1 MPAQSPEATRAL
13 LAAAFNAG
21 DLDAFVAV
29 NEDDAALVVPPGGSC
44 STSRSAATEIAVG
57 RWQHCVIRHA
67 ARCSWNGSAARASLE
82 AHMYE
87 EVTPMTDLDLTIRMA
102 SPADAPAL
110 ERLAQLDSARVPTGR
125 VLLAEAGGAPMAAV
139 SLDTGALVANPFKR
153 TAHVVRV
160 LRLRR
165 YQVTR
170 QGGRRPLRS
179 LLRRPRAHAHGLT

>member
-1 MPAQSPEATRAL
+1 
-13 LAAAFNAG
+13 
-21 DLDAFVAV
+21 
-29 NEDDAALVVPPGGSC
+29 
-44 STSRSAATEIAVG
+44 
-57 RWQHCVIRHA
+57 
-67 ARCSWNGSAARASLE
+67 
-82 AHMYE
+82 MYE